1 MVKNLPAMQ
10 ETPGSIPGSG
20 RCPRQGNTSVFSSGE
35 FPRERSLQLQ
45 GVGHNWVIK
54 HTDGI
59 WNIKCNCKLTHFPS
73 FTTREILVPWLGIE
87 PTSPALEGG
96 FLTTGPAGK
105 SPRAFGFLSQ
115 VTEPSYL
122 PKPPFR
128 QWNTFIWKGWKV
140 RQERWTS
147 EYLSHA
153 VSVLSTLHLL
163 LHGETRSF

>member
-1 MVKNLPAMQ
+1 MQ

-20 RCPRQGNTSVFSSGE
+20 RCPGEWNTSVFSSGE

-73 FTTREILVPWLGIE
+73 STTREILVPWLGIE